1 MIMSLRARLTLG
13 IVILMACGLLIA
25 DVAGVVLV
33 KRYLMQRVD
42 QQLSLPFERNRP
54 GTDPAAAPRIQACP
68 TPARAGGDV
77 KIPTSFVIIVLSLDA
92 TEQCRLPP
100 DTAATDGPDL
110 HEATAQQLS
119 EQAAAGSPQ
128 TVAGFEG
135 TTWRMR
141 IVQTSEEFI
150 VIAVPLAELDA
161 TVNRLTIVAIGTG
174 IAILALA
181 GIGGLIL
188 VRIGLRPLTSI
199 ETTAEAIAGGDLARR
214 IPSGRPQTEVGRLS
228 ASLNTMLS
236 QIEKAF
242 SDRADSE
249 QRLRR
254 FLADA
259 SHELRTPLATIRGH
273 AELYRQGAATSPDE
287 VQRLLQRIE
296 SESVRMSKLVEDL
309 LLLARLD
316 ARPDLDLHPV
326 DLLAV
331 AADAVVD
338 TRAQDPDRSIMLRQ
352 RLEPPWLDRPPVVTA
367 DEARLRQ
374 ILANLLSN
382 ALRHTPKGTPVE
394 VEVGVTADA
403 VRLHVIDHG
412 PGLPSEQ
419 LTHLFERFYRGDAG
433 RTRDRGG
440 TGLGL
445 AIVAGLVAAHGG
457 SVRYEATTGSSG
469 GSTFVVSLPHP
480 DAKPSLSSLPR

>member
-1 MIMSLRARLTLG
+1 
-13 IVILMACGLLIA
+13 
-25 DVAGVVLV
+25 
-33 KRYLMQRVD
+33 
-42 QQLSLPFERNRP
+42 
-54 GTDPAAAPRIQACP
+54 
-68 TPARAGGDV
+68 
-77 KIPTSFVIIVLSLDA
+77 VIIVLSLDA

-141 IVQTSEEFI
+141 VVQTSEEFI
-150 VIAVPLAELDA
+150 VIAIPLAELDA

-199 ETTAEAIAGGDLARR
+199 ENTAEAIAGGDLARR

-316 ARPDLDLHPV
+316 ARPDLDLHQV

-352 RLEPPWLDRPPVVTA
+352 RLEPPGLIG
-367 DEARLRQ
+367 RQ
-374 ILANLLSN
+374 
-382 ALRHTPKGTPVE
+382 
-394 VEVGVTADA
+394 
-403 VRLHVIDHG
+403 
-412 PGLPSEQ
+412 
-419 LTHLFERFYRGDAG
+419 
-433 RTRDRGG
+433 
-440 TGLGL
+440 
-445 AIVAGLVAAHGG
+445 
-457 SVRYEATTGSSG
+457 
-469 GSTFVVSLPHP
+469 
-480 DAKPSLSSLPR
+480 